1 MSVPVLEQRFGH
13 RGVAMLR
20 IAVLEVLYEARK
32 NGECIGAAEIGRR
45 AGIFREPGLA
55 QKQGNDYIVWGVL
68 NSLAKDELLDDQ
80 FLKERLEDGD
90 EWTDYV
96 PEPT

>member
-45 AGIFREPGLA
+45 AGIFREP
-55 QKQGNDYIVWGVL
+55 
-68 NSLAKDELLDDQ
+68 
-80 FLKERLEDGD
+80 
-90 EWTDYV
+90 
-96 PEPT
+96 